1 MRAAKNNNPFGVV
14 VISSCGRRFE
24 SFRGRRF
31 VLLVVKEETHRHPH
45 PFDDAAKDIYA
56 KRARSLVS
64 AERGFCGRVACYVLS
79 FVWKS
84 WCLRGKNSF
93 ERDHLNC
100 LPRGVRSY
108 ALMSL
113 RVLLKISL
121 RECFFLTLLRLY
133 SYGYTRDTI
142 FGRNFSTAVST
153 LLKESESVAH
163 TRRTNTP
170 TKEQRE
176 RPHVINGIVLR
187 ERERERITLSERA
200 CDDDDDAKCIR
211 VRSSMRFDDLFVG
224 EAEGNNI
231 DENENESY

>member
-64 AERGFCGRVACYVLS
+64 AERGFCGCVACYVLS

-100 LPRGVRSY
+100 SPRGVRSY
-108 ALMSL
+108 ALVSL

-133 SYGYTRDTI
+133 SYDI
-142 FGRNFSTAVST
+142 
-153 LLKESESVAH
+153 
-163 TRRTNTP
+163 
-170 TKEQRE
+170 RE
-176 RPHVINGIVLR
+176 
-187 ERERERITLSERA
+187 
-200 CDDDDDAKCIR
+200 IR
-211 VRSSMRFDDLFVG
+211 YLG
-224 EAEGNNI
+224 ETFPPL
-231 DENENESY
+231 YPRY

>member
-1 MRAAKNNNPFGVV
+1 
-14 VISSCGRRFE
+14 
-24 SFRGRRF
+24 
-31 VLLVVKEETHRHPH
+31 
-45 PFDDAAKDIYA
+45 
-56 KRARSLVS
+56 
-64 AERGFCGRVACYVLS
+64 
-79 FVWKS
+79 
-84 WCLRGKNSF
+84 
-93 ERDHLNC
+93 
-100 LPRGVRSY
+100 
-108 ALMSL
+108 MSL

-121 RECFFLTLLRLY
+121 CECFFLTLMRLY

-170 TKEQRE
+170 TKEQHE
-176 RPHVINGIVLR
+176 RPHVINGIVLRER

>member
-1 MRAAKNNNPFGVV
+1 MRAAKNKNPFGVV

-64 AERGFCGRVACYVLS
+64 AERGFCGCVACYVLS

-84 WCLRGKNSF
+84 WCLRGEKLFRKRLLKLLAKRSM
-93 ERDHLNC
+93 ELRTYESVC
-100 LPRGVRSY
+100 LTQNL
-108 ALMSL
+108 AL
-113 RVLLKISL
+113 RVLIS
-121 RECFFLTLLRLY
+121 Y
-133 SYGYTRDTI
+133 SDASVFVDIRDTI

-170 TKEQRE
+170 TKEQHE

-187 ERERERITLSERA
+187 ERERERITLSERVY
-200 CDDDDDAKCIR
+200 DDDDDAKCIR